1 MSRPDDQ
8 RRPRESAAVIPT
20 PASVKDSTERNGEAR
35 CGADVA
41 ADPFSARVLDEHLAD
56 RRARRQ
62 ELEESIT
69 AKLATIQRDASHLWM
84 IAAAAERLGDQ
95 EMADAAH
102 AALSVLSDLVD
113 EVLDADAILQQV
125 GRRLAAEPVDEIP
138 DPFAIDD
145 DELDGGAP

>member
-1 MSRPDDQ
+1 MLSPDAQRPPG
-8 RRPRESAAVIPT
+8 RAATTVPS
-20 PASVKDSTERNGEAR
+20 PASEDIAQSIGAALH
-35 CGADVA
+35 GADVA
-41 ADPFSARVLDEHLAD
+41 ADSFSARVLDEHLAD

-69 AKLATIQRDASHLWM
+69 AKLASIQRDASHLWM

>member
-1 MSRPDDQ
+1 MLSPDAQRPPGRAATTVPSPASEDTADRSDDH
-8 RRPRESAAVIPT
+8 RRP
-20 PASVKDSTERNGEAR
+20 
-35 CGADVA
+35 ADVA

-69 AKLATIQRDASHLWM
+69 AKLASIQRDASHLWM